1 MKKKVFMFDG
11 LCVTTQ
17 GPVVVVSFDS
27 NFELVYP
34 IAIPR
39 YYEVM
44 DMAIDAIS
52 GKKFHHVVI
61 NTLRRQ
67 SVGII
72 NVSIDKQHAMLNPI
86 IVKGDYSYGKKYP
99 NVNATCIYTKDINVV
114 GDDIAYTL
122 GVGNREVKVGI
133 DSNDIFSFK

>member
-17 GPVVVVSFDS
+17 GPVAVVSFDT

-52 GKKFHHVVI
+52 GKKFYHVVI

-67 SVGII
+67 SIGII
-72 NVSIDKQHAMLNPI
+72 SISIDKQHAMLNPI
-86 IVKGDYSYGKKYP
+86 IVKGGYSYGKKYP

-122 GVGNREVKVGI
+122 GVGNKEVKVGI